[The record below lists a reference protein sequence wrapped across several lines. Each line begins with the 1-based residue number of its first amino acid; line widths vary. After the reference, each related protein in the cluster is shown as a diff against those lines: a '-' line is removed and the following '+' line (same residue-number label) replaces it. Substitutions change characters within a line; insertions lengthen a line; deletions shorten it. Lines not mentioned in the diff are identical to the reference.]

1 MFCVLKWVLK
11 KYHYFKG
18 KKKIIMLINVMNE
31 IENPF
36 LYIYDWTL
44 FDKTKP
50 YKCWTMNEEKDSLK
64 WFVESINFGI
74 TCTRRVLKSMTFSP
88 WTVTIYLFSY
98 IFSVREWMTQVVIL
112 RMIRFIDSDSND
124 TDTTEWAYLNYR
136 LFRLMSSIM
145 NR

>member
-1 MFCVLKWVLK
+1 
-11 KYHYFKG
+11 
-18 KKKIIMLINVMNE
+18 MLINVMNE

-74 TCTRRVLKSMTFSP
+74 TCTLRVLKSMTFSP
-88 WTVTIYLFSY
+88 WTVTIYLLSY

-112 RMIRFIDSDSND
+112 RMIRFIDSDRND